1 MVKIPAKKKES
12 SVVERTIAPAVDFVK
27 KIKPGSK
34 VVIAHGHDND
44 TICSAVVMKRLVN
57 EVVEAEAILFPTE
70 DNFAV
75 RDMDMS
81 GILGMQPDYLIVV
94 DIAHVGSEDVAKSMA
109 AISTLF
115 IDHHQPIKLPGVT
128 YCNPRLYEKGIYM
141 PVSYIT
147 YKIYEK
153 LDDAAKIAWISGVG
167 TLSDHGVSI
176 APDLFAFIRKIDA
189 KLAGEKPMSDEDM
202 FTYTLLGKIA
212 KMFDSARIIEGKQ
225 GAVFAANALAL
236 TKSYKSIVNGG
247 TEESAKLLMWYETVT
262 KELRRLVADF
272 NKKRKI
278 IKGKIIFYEIPSK
291 MNIKSTLSGHLM
303 QFYGDKVLVV
313 AQKRGEM
320 LDVSFR
326 RGVKV
331 KTDLNKMAQK
341 AIAGIPDAEGGGH
354 EAASGARIPVK
365 YLPKFVKQL

>member
-1 MVKIPAKKKES
+1 MPKKKGNE
-12 SVVERTIAPAVDFVK
+12 VIERTIGPAVDFVK
-27 KIKPGSK
+27 RIKPGQK
-34 VVIAHGHDND
+34 VVIVHGHDND

-57 EVVEAEAILFPTE
+57 EVVEAQADLFPTD

-81 GILGMQPDYLIVV
+81 GIIGTHPDHVIVV
-94 DIAHVGSEDVAKSMA
+94 DIAHVGSEEVAKSLGA
-109 AISTLF
+109 LSTLF

-128 YCNPRLYEKGIYM
+128 YCNPRLFEKGIYM

-153 LDDAAKIAWISGVG
+153 FDDPAKIAWISGVG

-189 KLAGEKPMSDEDM
+189 KLAGERPMSDEDM
-202 FTYTLLGKIA
+202 FTYTVLGKIA
-212 KMFDSARIIEGKQ
+212 KIFDSARIMEGKQ
-225 GAVFAANALAL
+225 GAIFAANTLAL

-247 TEESAKLLMWYETVT
+247 TDESMRLLKWSEAVS
-262 KELRRLVADF
+262 KELKRLVTDF
-272 NKKRKI
+272 NRKRKL
-278 IKGKIIFYEIPSK
+278 IKKDIIFYEIPSK
-291 MNIKSTLSGHLM
+291 MSIKSTLSGHLM
-303 QFYGDKVLVV
+303 QFYRDKVLVV
-313 AQKRGEM
+313 AQKKGEM
-320 LDVSFR
+320 FDVSFR
-326 RGVKV
+326 RGLDVR
-331 KTDLNKMAQK
+331 TDLNKIAKK
-341 AIAGIPDAEGGGH
+341 AIAGIPDSEGGGH